1 MKYWKSDTLTF
12 QALVT
17 YGIAK
22 ISTRKTANKKSA
34 PAISVTR
41 DCGDDPALFRM
52 FKLMFKRLREKNVV
66 FDPLNKFDREGDAGD
81 EQDQ

>member
-1 MKYWKSDTLTF
+1 MTF